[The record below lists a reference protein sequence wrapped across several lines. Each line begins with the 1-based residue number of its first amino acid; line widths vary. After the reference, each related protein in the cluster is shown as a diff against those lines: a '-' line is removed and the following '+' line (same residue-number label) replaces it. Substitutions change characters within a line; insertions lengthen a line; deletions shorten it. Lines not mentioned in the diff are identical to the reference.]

1 MVMKMAVDYDC
12 IHESLIQGHSTDIQS
27 LKTRADYKDK
37 RIDDLYE
44 KIEKMEE
51 KIDKMNDNINQLIL
65 KSTQGDTKLELRLTA
80 IETEQAT
87 LKKQI
92 SKKEDESDR
101 ITSLETTVR
110 VLKWVISILIAV
122 IPILIALNIIK

>member
-1 MVMKMAVDYDC
+1 MVMKMAVEYDC

-65 KSTQGDTKLELRLTA
+65 KSTQGDTNLELRLKT
-80 IETEQAT
+80 IETE
-87 LKKQI
+87 LHLMKKQQE
-92 SKKEDESDR
+92 KDREDSQKR
-101 ITSLETTVR
+101 LTNYIAITGLLLTG
-110 VLKWVISILIAV
+110 LIF
-122 IPILIALNIIK
+122 IINYFFK